1 MTFLL
6 WESIFFNLIILV
18 DYMQRGEDEP
28 IDIIP
33 PEKIAFIAY
42 NIGVFES
49 VQKFGSLIVNGKI
62 RGNDGSDV
70 TRIAKLLSEANA
82 FYDAEMI
89 SQLINAMLRSY
100 HNNTKDHIRKP
111 TIEGVTASEV
121 NYVMRQLKTTGIS
134 LP

>member
-1 MTFLL
+1 
-6 WESIFFNLIILV
+6 
-18 DYMQRGEDEP
+18 MQRGEDEP

-33 PEKIAFIAY
+33 SEKIAFIAY

-49 VQKFGSLIVNGKI
+49 VQKFASLIVNGKI
-62 RGNDGSDV
+62 SGNDGSDV
-70 TRIAKLLSEANA
+70 SRIAELLSEANA

-100 HNNTKDHIRKP
+100 HNTKEHTRKP

>member
-1 MTFLL
+1 
-6 WESIFFNLIILV
+6 
-18 DYMQRGEDEP
+18 MQRGEDEP

-49 VQKFGSLIVNGKI
+49 VQKFGGLIINGKI
-62 RGNDGSDV
+62 SGNDGSDV
-70 TRIAKLLSEANA
+70 SRIAELLSEASA

-89 SQLINAMLRSY
+89 SQLINAMLRNYRSS
-100 HNNTKDHIRKP
+100 TKDHTRKP

-121 NYVMRQLKTTGIS
+121 NYVMRQLKTAGIS